1 MKQEL
6 IVTGSTIEEALRNGA
21 EQLGVMPEELKYEVL
36 VEPKKGILGIGRV
49 AAKLKVCYEE
59 AEAPAEKTT
68 SVAKT
73 APAKRTETAEENNVA
88 LRFVRT
94 LLEDMELEAEATIEE
109 TDGEEKIIRI
119 SGKDAGSLI
128 GYHGETMDALQ
139 YLTNLAANKKSG
151 EEEKREYQKILLD
164 IENYRE
170 KRAETLKALAR
181 RMAGRVLKFRLSGP
195 GTKIFLTVPHQMTV
209 RPRFFRKRKWKD
221 AFFRENPCWSDRK
234 RAAKFTRRSF

>member
-73 APAKRTETAEENNVA
+73 APAKRMETAEENSVA

-94 LLEDMELEAEATIEE
+94 LLEDMEYWRPKRPLRKPTE
-109 TDGEEKIIRI
+109 R
-119 SGKDAGSLI
+119 
-128 GYHGETMDALQ
+128 
-139 YLTNLAANKKSG
+139 KKSSG
-151 EEEKREYQKILLD
+151 FPGR
-164 IENYRE
+164 
-170 KRAETLKALAR
+170 TPALSSA
-181 RMAGRVLKFRLSGP
+181 
-195 GTKIFLTVPHQMTV
+195 TT
-209 RPRFFRKRKWKD
+209 
-221 AFFRENPCWSDRK
+221 
-234 RAAKFTRRSF
+234 AKPWMRSSI

>member
-73 APAKRTETAEENNVA
+73 APAKRMETAEENSVA

-151 EEEKREYQKILLD
+151 EEEKSRRIP
-164 IENYRE
+164 YRLQPQE
-170 KRAETLKALAR
+170 L
-181 RMAGRVLKFRLSGP
+181 
-195 GTKIFLTVPHQMTV
+195 
-209 RPRFFRKRKWKD
+209 
-221 AFFRENPCWSDRK
+221 
-234 RAAKFTRRSF
+234 

>member
-94 LLEDMELEAEATIEE
+94 LLEDMELEAEATIEG
-109 TDGEEKIIRI
+109 TDGEEKNHP
-119 SGKDAGSLI
+119 DF
-128 GYHGETMDALQ
+128 
-139 YLTNLAANKKSG
+139 
-151 EEEKREYQKILLD
+151 RE
-164 IENYRE
+164 
-170 KRAETLKALAR
+170 
-181 RMAGRVLKFRLSGP
+181 GRRLSHR
-195 GTKIFLTVPHQMTV
+195 L
-209 RPRFFRKRKWKD
+209 PRRNHGC
-221 AFFRENPCWSDRK
+221 APVSDQ
-234 RAAKFTRRSF
+234 SCGQ

>member
-94 LLEDMELEAEATIEE
+94 LLEDMELEQNPVNVSMMLEQIADEAYAVLAEKGLRCEVDIHEDLTVTGDADKLAAAMKESIENRKWVCGFPE
-109 TDGEEKIIRI
+109 NVR
-119 SGKDAGSLI
+119 
-128 GYHGETMDALQ
+128 GETLSIEAFAALSNAIGKALQ
-139 YLTNLAANKKSG
+139 EG
-151 EEEKREYQKILLD
+151 
-164 IENYRE
+164 
-170 KRAETLKALAR
+170 
-181 RMAGRVLKFRLSGP
+181 
-195 GTKIFLTVPHQMTV
+195 
-209 RPRFFRKRKWKD
+209 
-221 AFFRENPCWSDRK
+221 
-234 RAAKFTRRSF
+234 